1 MGLVGLTA
9 AVTAMVGGLLWD
21 ISWDA
26 SIGVDSFWSPPHMA
40 TNFGALAAGVF
51 GLVLASQARRQAS
64 NSREGGGVSSGQARR
79 QTFGAGLVVWGAV
92 CMVGFLI
99 VDDWWGRSYGLHA
112 ERWSPPE
119 ILFTTA
125 AAAILAGAVI
135 AAAASSGR
143 AGLATAWLVGLA
155 IAFTVAAMTPYS
167 MPNLHRTATFYLVSA
182 LMFPF
187 LLAWAARCA
196 AGQWSAT
203 SAAASYTLF
212 VCALIW
218 ILPRFAAR
226 PEIGPIYEP
235 VEALIPPRFP
245 LLLLFPAVAID
256 VSARRLG
263 SEVARV
269 VACAASFA
277 IIFIAAQWTFASF
290 LLSPASDNWFFA
302 GGGRHWPFYLQIGT
316 ERTAFWGLDADALSL
331 FAVLGVTMLAALGT
345 AAGLSLGRWTRGEV
359 S

>member
-1 MGLVGLTA
+1 MGLVGLVA

-21 ISWDA
+21 ISWDG

-40 TNFGALAAGVF
+40 TNFGAMAAGVF
-51 GLVLASQARRQAS
+51 GLVLVLQARGDS
-64 NSREGGGVSSGQARR
+64 GGSRAARDSDDAAAAR
-79 QTFGAGLVVWGAV
+79 HTFGAGLAVWGAV

-125 AAAILAGAVI
+125 VTAILAGAVI
-135 AAAASSGR
+135 AAAASNRR
-143 AGLATAWLVGLA
+143 AGWATAWLVGLA
-155 IAFTVAAMTPYS
+155 IAFAVAAMTPYS
-167 MPNLHRTATFYLVSA
+167 VPNLHRTATFYLVSA
-182 LMFPF
+182 LLFPF
-187 LLAWAARCA
+187 LLVWAARSE

-203 SAAASYTLF
+203 RAAASYTLF

-218 ILPRFAAR
+218 ILPRFAVR

-245 LLLLFPAVAID
+245 LLLLLPAVAID
-256 VSARRLG
+256 VCVRRLG

-302 GGGRHWPFYLQIGT
+302 GGGRHWPFYLQIGP

-331 FAVLGVTMLAALGT
+331 FAVLGVTLLAALGT
-345 AAGLSLGRWTRGEV
+345 AVGLSLGRWTRGGV